1 MSQYGDFDQAIAG
14 LKYGED
20 SDVKSFVSKQIAG
33 IAFGLPLFGYE
44 GNDNDVFAFRQ
55 NISAMTFDGDFTA
68 GDVITLTVDGVAL
81 TPVTYAA
88 SHAATLAALVVVVEA
103 EVTGSTATGVTRT
116 ITIEVEDGVNRAVT
130 ETVVGGTE
138 ATGTEVLSSGMIFKG
153 GALFIQ
159 KEAAETVDL
168 DGNVLNAATADYE
181 LNSSVNGMV
190 EGWMWFETDGNAD
203 SGMPV
208 YVIASGANQGKL
220 THTVGSNVLINGLT
234 FDITANTANLAG
246 VRLKN

>member
-1 MSQYGDFDQAIAG
+1 MTAYNDFDQAIAG

-20 SDVKSFVSKQIAG
+20 SDVESFVSKEING
-33 IAFGLPLFGYE
+33 IDFGLPLFGYE
-44 GNDNDVFAFRQ
+44 GNDNDVYRYHQ
-55 NISAMTFDGDFTA
+55 NISATTFDGDFTGA
-68 GDVITLTVDGVAL
+68 DVITLTVDGVEL
-81 TPVTYAA
+81 TPVTYAT

-103 EVTGSTATGVTRT
+103 EVEGSIVTGVTRT
-116 ITIEVEDGVNRAVT
+116 ITIEVEDGVNRSVT

-159 KEAAETVDL
+159 KEAALKTDL
-168 DGNVLNAATADYE
+168 DGVTVDAATAKYE
-181 LNSSVNGMV
+181 LNSSVPGMV

-203 SGMPV
+203 SGRAV
-208 YVIASGANQGKL
+208 YVIISGDDQGKL
-220 THTVGSNVLINGLT
+220 THTIGSNTLIAGLVFKT
-234 FDITANTANLAG
+234 TANSDDLAG